1 MLVGGVAPARGAEVT
16 VLADGSGGFPTV
28 QAALDAAPKGGHL
41 PHVIR
46 LGAGTFRGKI
56 VAAPGKGPIHLVG
69 AGPGVTV
76 LAHDDFA
83 DEPTAPTGDSAP
95 PRKLGTAAS
104 ASVSLRSDDL
114 VAEGITFRNDH
125 GKGSQAVALEVAG
138 QRLVFRRCEIVGWQ
152 DTLHVR
158 RGSAMFKDC
167 LVSGHCDFI
176 FGGGAAWF
184 EGCEIRSL
192 EPGFITAPSTDAKE
206 LYGLVFS
213 RCRFTPEAAPWK
225 TFLGRPW
232 QPHGSVVILNSSLPA
247 TIRPEGWDNW
257 GNPANEKTARFA
269 EGGNTGPGADR
280 SQRVAWSRELGR
292 EEMRSLN
299 PMLALGW
306 DVENGL
312 RPERL
317 AALPEAER
325 TAWVAYL
332 DRSDRCHAAE
342 VAALAA
348 ELKAAGRPEPLLP
361 PAGGDFNAESL
372 ASPAQWNRPKVKAL
386 ADAILSFQ
394 TPTGGW
400 SKHVDFAKGPRQ
412 PGMHWSSQG
421 TAATP
426 WHYVGTFDNRST
438 TEQVR
443 FLMDYWPVSKR
454 DDVRQA
460 FLRGLDYIVAAQF
473 PTGGWPQVYPLEG
486 GYHDN
491 ITYNDNATTLI
502 LRTLEAVGR
511 LDPAAGLVDPA
522 RLEQARTSFR
532 RGLDSVLRLQV
543 RQRGTPTVWCAQYD
557 PLSLAPAGARLKEP
571 PSLSGE
577 ESVRLVEFLM
587 QVQSPSTE
595 VKAAI
600 ENALAWF
607 ERNAITGLR
616 KTKRDGR
623 TWYDPDPGATGRLWA
638 RFYDA
643 STNRPLFPG
652 SQDGFLYD
660 SFNEMQ
666 ARNTARYDF
675 YTDNANELLGKR
687 QARWR
692 QMLAGG
698 KKPGGRK

>member
-1 MLVGGVAPARGAEVT
+1 MLVGAAAPLRGADAT

-28 QAALDAAPKGGHL
+28 QAALDAAPKGGRL

-76 LAHDDFA
+76 LVHDDFA
-83 DEPTAPTGDSAP
+83 DKPTAPAEGSALP
-95 PRKLGTAAS
+95 KKLGTSAS
-104 ASVSLRSDDL
+104 ASVSLQSDDL

-125 GKGSQAVALEVAG
+125 GKGSQAVALAVSG
-138 QRLVFRRCEIVGWQ
+138 HRMVFRRCEILGCQ
-152 DTLHVR
+152 DTLQIR
-158 RGSAMFKDC
+158 GGSAFFEDC

-184 EGCEIRSL
+184 ERCEIRSL
-192 EPGFITAPSTDAKE
+192 EAGFITAPSTDAKE

-213 RCRFTPEAAPWK
+213 RCRFTPESAPWQ
-225 TFLGRPW
+225 TYLGRPW
-232 QPHGSVVILNSSLPA
+232 QPHGSVVIMNSILPA

-257 GNPANEKTARFA
+257 GKPSNEKTARFA
-269 EGGNTGPGADR
+269 EGGNTGTGADR
-280 SQRVAWSRELGR
+280 SRRVAWSRELGR

-306 DVENGL
+306 DVASGF

-325 TAWVAYL
+325 TTWVEYL

-348 ELKAAGRPEPLLP
+348 EVKAAGRQEPLLP
-361 PAGGDFNAESL
+361 PGGGDFNAESL
-372 ASPAQWNRPKVKAL
+372 DSPAQLKGPKVKAL

-400 SKHVDFAKGPRQ
+400 SKHLAFAKGPRQ

-438 TEQVR
+438 TGQVR
-443 FLMDYWPVSKR
+443 FLMDYWSVSKR
-454 DDVRQA
+454 DDVRRA

-473 PTGGWPQVYPLEG
+473 PNGGWPQVYPLEG

-511 LDPAAGLVDPA
+511 LDPAAGLIDKA
-522 RLEQARTSFR
+522 RLEQARSSFR
-532 RGLDSVLRLQV
+532 RGLDSVLRLQI
-543 RQRGTPTVWCAQYD
+543 RQGGTPTVWCAQYD

-587 QVQSPSTE
+587 QIPSPPAE
-595 VKAAI
+595 VRSAI
-600 ENALAWF
+600 ENALVWF
-607 ERNAITGLR
+607 GKNAITGLR

-623 TWYDPDPGATGRLWA
+623 TWYDPSPGASGRLWA

-643 STNRPLFPG
+643 STNRPIFPG
-652 SQDGFLYD
+652 SQDGLLYD

-666 ARNTARYDF
+666 ARNKARYDF

-687 QARWR
+687 QAKWR

-698 KKPGGRK
+698 KK